1 MKVYVDGNLEATG
14 TGATSQRTGPPN
26 LRIGSIQTGVSAGFL
41 AGTIDDV
48 RLYNYVLNSAQISS
62 SLNNPPSLAA
72 ISNRIILAGRTLII
86 TNSATDADSPPQVL
100 TYSLV
105 GPPPP
110 PSGAAINPSS
120 GIFQWRPAVPQADT
134 TNLLNVRVTD
144 SGLPSMSA
152 TQSFFV
158 TVNRPSQPQLTAALM
173 TNSQFRL
180 LISGDA
186 GPDYSVL
193 GSTNLVDW
201 LTLLSTNSPALP
213 FQFIDPSATNY
224 RQRFYR
230 VLLGP

>member
-1 MKVYVDGNLEATG
+1 MFARTAGPSSDGV
-14 TGATSQRTGPPN
+14 
-26 LRIGSIQTGVSAGFL
+26 LRIA
-41 AGTIDDV
+41 
-48 RLYNYVLNSAQISS
+48 
-62 SLNNPPSLAA
+62 
-72 ISNRIILAGRTLII
+72 
-86 TNSATDADSPPQVL
+86 
-100 TYSLV
+100 
-105 GPPPP
+105 
-110 PSGAAINPSS
+110 
-120 GIFQWRPAVPQADT
+120 